1 MIRLILACVIAAAAT
16 PVHAQPGEWRE
27 RDRRDGVHLRILRD
41 YDLRAGETAAEP
53 VVVIGGSARIDG
65 RVDDD
70 VVVIG
75 GTLRVGPAAM
85 IRGDVTAVGGNVII
99 DPAAQISGAVDHTFI
114 AGPDV
119 DFGLGWLADG
129 WWWPAFALGTTLL
142 RLAILL
148 IVALVLTAVAP
159 DWILG
164 IARRAA
170 GRPLS
175 AAVIGVAG
183 QVVFVPL
190 LIVVTMALVISVVGL
205 LVVLAYPFLFG
216 ALALLWVGGFAAV
229 AINIGAR
236 IRRGGGVAFTP
247 VRDLLVGFLLISALT
262 LIAQTLAVAGGA
274 WGGSTWIL
282 RIVGWGVEWA
292 AWTVGLG
299 AALTMLLGG
308 REPVIPPPVPFA
320 PPAATPS

>member
-1 MIRLILACVIAAAAT
+1 MIRLILAGLIAAAAT
-16 PVHAQPGEWRE
+16 PVHAQPGEWRD

-75 GTLRVGPAAM
+75 GTLRVGPSAM
-85 IRGDVTAVGGNVII
+85 IRGDVTAVGGELVI
-99 DPAAQISGAVDHTFI
+99 DPAAQISGGVDHTFV
-114 AGPDV
+114 AGPHL
-119 DFGLGWLADG
+119 DFGLGSLAGG

-142 RLAILL
+142 RLAIIL
-148 IVALVLTAVAP
+148 IVALVLTVVAP

-164 IARRAA
+164 IARRAG

-183 QVVFVPL
+183 QVLFVPL
-190 LIVVTMALVISVVGL
+190 LVVVTIALVVSVVGL

-216 ALALLWVGGFAAV
+216 ALALLWVAGFTAV

-236 IRRGGGVAFTP
+236 IRRGDGVAFTP
-247 VRDLLVGFLLISALT
+247 VGDLLVGFLLISALT
-262 LIAQTLAVAGGA
+262 LTAQALAVACGA
-274 WGGSTWIL
+274 WGTSTWIL
-282 RIVGWGVEWA
+282 RIIGWGVEWT

-299 AALTMLLGG
+299 AALTVLLGG
-308 REPVIPPPVPFA
+308 REPVMPPPLPFA